1 MLSIR
6 PWDATL
12 IALLW
17 LPRPGAGA
25 SVAAFG
31 GEVSAILASQPG
43 LFLTTSSH
51 RGGGLDLPLEDLSGR
66 PLRQVVEEPDEP
78 RVLVSGDAILDVG
91 ADLLRAQLLALD
103 QDDRGTD
110 LLSPLVVGHS
120 EDRRFADLRVLVEN
134 LLDLTRVDVVAAA
147 DDQVLLA
154 VDDVEVAVLV
164 DAGHVAGVEP
174 AAAHRLLGRA
184 GGRPVA
190 LHDGVGG

>member
-31 GEVSAILASQPG
+31 GEVSAILPSQPG

-120 EDRRFADLRVLVEN
+120 EDRRFAGLWGLVEH
-134 LLDLTRVDVVAAA
+134 LLEPPRGDRVAAR
-147 DDQVLLA
+147 
-154 VDDVEVAVLV
+154 E
-164 DAGHVAGVEP
+164 EP
-174 AAAHRLLGRA
+174 ASLVLRG
-184 GGRPVA
+184 
-190 LHDGVGG
+190 